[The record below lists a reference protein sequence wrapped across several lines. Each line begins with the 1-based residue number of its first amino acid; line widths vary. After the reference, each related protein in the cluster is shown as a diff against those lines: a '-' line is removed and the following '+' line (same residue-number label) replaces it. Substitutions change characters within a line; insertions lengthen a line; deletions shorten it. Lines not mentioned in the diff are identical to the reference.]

1 VIVAPRG
8 FSGDGG
14 ARLERIGVGYD
25 GSPESAIALVWA
37 QVLAAQLGTSLRL
50 IGVVPPVRSHGLT
63 GRGHRHAIAEQMEAS
78 LLAAVER
85 SKLNIAS
92 EVRSGDAAD
101 SLA

>member
-1 VIVAPRG
+1 
-8 FSGDGG
+8 
-14 ARLERIGVGYD
+14 
-25 GSPESAIALVWA
+25 
-37 QVLAAQLGTSLRL
+37 
-50 IGVVPPVRSHGLT
+50 VPPVRSHGLT